1 MARIEEEE
9 ITDVD
14 GRVRKRRVV
23 EGDIIRITHADGTEE
38 EIADLPAD
46 FRAEEDPW
54 TPQGQ
59 PTRWELVKFPFGSIE
74 VKLSVFRGQWS
85 VPSLITLLNENRE
98 TLLNLGTITVL
109 MLRSAEP
116 EIVLIGEEIPQ
127 D

>member
-1 MARIEEEE
+1 MASIEEVE
-9 ITDVD
+9 ITDID
-14 GRVRKRRVV
+14 GRVIKRRVLRA
-23 EGDIIRITHADGTEE
+23 DSIRITHADGTKE
-38 EIADLPAD
+38 EITDLPAD

-54 TPQGQ
+54 TSQGQ
-59 PTRWELVKFPFGSIE
+59 PIRWELVKFPFGSIE

-85 VPSLITLLNENRE
+85 MPSLITLLNENRE

-116 EIVLIGEEIPQ
+116 DIVLVGEEIPQ

>member
-14 GRVRKRRVV
+14 GRVIKRRILQA
-23 EGDIIRITHADGTEE
+23 DRIRITLPDGTEE
-38 EIADLPAD
+38 ELDDPPDD

-59 PTRWELVKFPFGSIE
+59 PAQWELFKFPFASFEIR
-74 VKLSVFRGQWS
+74 LSFIPGRES
-85 VPSLITLLNENRE
+85 LPSLITFLNENGE
-98 TLLNLGTITVL
+98 TLLKLGTITLL
-109 MLRSAEP
+109 MMRSAEP
-116 EIVLIGEEIPQ
+116 EVVLVGEEISQ